1 MEAGAVPISRIGGL
15 TAAQQSF
22 GAHDRGRRGVS
33 ADMTDVTA
41 TGAQK
46 FSLPGLGEIGTFLNR
61 GDLGLA
67 IGVMLILMVLILPL
81 PAVLLDLALALSI
94 TLSVLILMTALFI
107 HTPLEFSAFPTVLLI
122 STMLRLALNLA
133 STRLILSHGHEG
145 TAAAGHVI
153 EAFGNLV
160 MGGNFVIGV
169 IVFAILI
176 IVNFVVITKGS
187 GRIAE
192 VAARFHLDAMPGKQM
207 AIDADLS
214 AGLIN
219 EEEARRR
226 RRQIEDESGFFG
238 AMDGASKFVRGDA
251 IAGLLVVFINII
263 GGMIIG
269 IAQQGMPFADAART
283 YTLLTVGDGLVTQVP
298 ALIVS
303 TAAGLLVTKA
313 GVAGAADQ
321 ALMRQLSGYPKA
333 LGMSAAVML
342 AMAAL
347 PGIPAI
353 PFMLLG
359 GGAGVLAW
367 LIDKRQKQAV
377 VTEVKTAEAA
387 QAAPVEEP
395 ISASLKIDDLKIE
408 LGYALL
414 PLVNSPGGSD
424 RLTEQIKALRRSLA
438 IEMGFVMPSVR
449 ILDNVQLEAN
459 CYIIKIKEVEAGNG
473 RIWPDQFM
481 VMDPTG
487 AQVTLPGI
495 QTTEPTFG
503 LPATWVDASLKED
516 AVVKGHTVVDAA
528 TVLSTHLTE
537 LIKANVSELI
547 SYSEVNK
554 LIKDL
559 PKEQGDLVKD
569 IVPAQISVS
578 GIQRVLQ
585 LLLAERVSI
594 RDLPTILEGI
604 ADAISVTRNPAS
616 LVEHVRTR
624 LARQLCAQYTS
635 PAGYLPII
643 AMTARWEQSFAESV
657 IGQGD
662 DRVLAMQPS
671 RLTEFVTIVRE
682 RFEDAARNGEAP
694 VLVTSASI
702 RPFVRGIVE
711 RFRSQT
717 PVLSQSEIHPRARLK
732 TVGSV

>member
-1 MEAGAVPISRIGGL
+1 MADVAAAV
-15 TAAQQSF
+15 
-22 GAHDRGRRGVS
+22 
-33 ADMTDVTA
+33 
-41 TGAQK
+41 GAQK
-46 FSLPGLGEIGTFLNR
+46 YGLPSVGEIGTMLKR
-61 GDLGLA
+61 GDLALA
-67 IGVMLILMVLILPL
+67 TGVMLILVVLILPL
-81 PAVLLDLALALSI
+81 PPMLLDLALALSI
-94 TLSVLILMTALFI
+94 TFSVLILMTTLFI
-107 HTPLEFSAFPTVLLI
+107 QAPLEFSAFPTVLLI

-153 EAFGNLV
+153 EAFGNFV

-169 IVFAILI
+169 IVFTILV

-214 AGLIN
+214 AGMIN
-219 EEEARRR
+219 EDEARRR
-226 RRQIEDESGFFG
+226 RREVEDESGFFG

-269 IAQQGMPFADAART
+269 IAQQGMSFADAART

-303 TAAGLLVTKA
+303 LAAGLLVSKA
-313 GVAGAADQ
+313 GVAGAADK
-321 ALMRQLSGYPKA
+321 ALISQFSGYPKA

-342 AMAAL
+342 AMAVL
-347 PGIPAI
+347 PGIPSI
-353 PFMLLG
+353 PFLILG
-359 GGAGVLAW
+359 GGAGAAAW
-367 LIDKRQKQAV
+367 FLDKRRKQAALEV
-377 VTEVKTAEAA
+377 VQTAEAV

-414 PLVNSPGGSD
+414 PLVNSPDGSD

-438 IEMGFVMPSVR
+438 VEMGFVMPSVR
-449 ILDNVQLEAN
+449 ILDNVQLDAN
-459 CYIIKIKEVEAGNG
+459 CYIIKIKEVEAGTG
-473 RIWPDQFM
+473 RIWPGQYM

-487 AQVTLPGI
+487 AQVALPGVH
-495 QTTEPTFG
+495 TPEPTFG
-503 LPATWVDASLKED
+503 LPATWIDAALKED
-516 AVVKGHTVVDAA
+516 AAIKGYTVVDAA
-528 TVLSTHLTE
+528 TVMSTHLTE

-559 PKEQGDLVKD
+559 PKEQADLVKD
-569 IVPAQISVS
+569 LVPAQISMS
-578 GIQRVLQ
+578 GVQRVLQ

-604 ADAISVTRNPAS
+604 ADAIAFTRNPAT
-616 LVEHVRTR
+616 LAEHVRAR

-635 PAGYLPII
+635 QAGHLPII
-643 AMTARWEQSFAESV
+643 ALSARWEQNFAESI

-662 DRVLAMQPS
+662 DRTLAMQPS
-671 RLTEFVTIVRE
+671 RLTEFITIVRE
-682 RFEDAARNGEAP
+682 KFEDAARQGEAP
-694 VLVTSASI
+694 VLVTSASA

-717 PVLSQSEIHPRARLK
+717 PVLSQAEIHPRARLK
-732 TVGSV
+732 TVAGI